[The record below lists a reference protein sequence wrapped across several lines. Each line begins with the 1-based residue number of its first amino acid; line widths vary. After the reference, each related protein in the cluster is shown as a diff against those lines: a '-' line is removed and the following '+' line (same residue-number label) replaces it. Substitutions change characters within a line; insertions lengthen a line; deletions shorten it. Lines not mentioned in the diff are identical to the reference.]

1 MHPVCAHVAVLA
13 SGEGTTLSALLDA
26 CRSGAIDAEIAL
38 VMSNNREAGALRRA
52 ADAGLRTCHLSGR
65 THPDPDELDRAM
77 LRELEAASIDWIVL
91 AGFLKKVGPRVLSRY
106 AGRILNT
113 HPSLLPKFGGQGRYG
128 RRVHEAVLAAG
139 ERVTGVSVHLVTAEY
154 DDGPVVAQAEVP
166 VYLADDVESL
176 ADRVRIREKALII
189 ETLKRLVAA

>member
-1 MHPVCAHVAVLA
+1 
-13 SGEGTTLSALLDA
+13 
-26 CRSGAIDAEIAL
+26 
-38 VMSNNREAGALRRA
+38 
-52 ADAGLRTCHLSGR
+52 
-65 THPDPDELDRAM
+65 M